1 METNKTDIRNLSEKE
16 IDKIVIE
23 SGEKAFRASQI
34 KEWIYKRGAQRFDI
48 MSNISKSFRDKLQEK
63 YCFLPSEIVNE
74 QQSSDKTLKAVFR
87 LHDSKYIEGVLIP
100 SSDRVT
106 ACISTQVGC
115 AMDCK
120 FCATGKMGFIRNLST
135 GEILDQVFLLNR
147 RSEELFGRALSNIV
161 VMGMGEPLLNLDA
174 LAHAIRIIT
183 APKYMGMSPKR
194 ITVSSVGIPKMIMK
208 FADLNLK
215 VHFSVSLHS
224 AIDETRSAM
233 MPVNRRNNLTELRDS
248 IKYFHEKTN
257 ERITYEYILFDGIND
272 SLKDATALAEFC
284 KISPCKIN
292 IIEYNSTANDRFRR
306 CRKEKT
312 DAFVE
317 FLEKRN
323 LIINIRRSRGK
334 DIDAACGQ
342 LAGRMQ

>member
-1 METNKTDIRNLSEKE
+1 METSKTDIRNLSEIE
-16 IDKIVIE
+16 IDKIVNE
-23 SGEKAFRASQI
+23 LGEKAFRAGQI
-34 KEWIYKRGAQRFDI
+34 KEWIWKRGAQNFDA
-48 MSNISKSFRDKLQEK
+48 MTNISKSFRDKLQEK
-63 YCFLPSEIVNE
+63 YCFFSAEIVNE
-74 QQSSDKTLKAVFR
+74 QHSSDKTVKAVFR

-100 SSDRVT
+100 STDRVT

-120 FCATGKMGFIRNLST
+120 FCATGKMGFIRNLSA
-135 GEILDQVFLLNR
+135 GEILDQVFLLNN
-147 RSEELFGRALSNIV
+147 RSEELFGRVLSNIV

-174 LAHAIRIIT
+174 LAQAIRIIT

-194 ITVSSVGIPKMIMK
+194 ITVSTVGIPKMIKK

-224 AIDETRSAM
+224 AIDEVRTPM
-233 MPVNRRNNLTELRDS
+233 MPVNKRNNLTDLRNA

-257 ERITYEYILFDGIND
+257 ERITYEYILFDGINN
-272 SLKDATALAEFC
+272 SLKDAGALAEFC

-292 IIEYNSTANDRFRR
+292 IIEYNNTSNDRFKRS
-306 CRKEKT
+306 RKDKT

-323 LIINIRRSRGK
+323 LIVNIRRSRGK

-342 LAGRMQ
+342 LAGKMQ